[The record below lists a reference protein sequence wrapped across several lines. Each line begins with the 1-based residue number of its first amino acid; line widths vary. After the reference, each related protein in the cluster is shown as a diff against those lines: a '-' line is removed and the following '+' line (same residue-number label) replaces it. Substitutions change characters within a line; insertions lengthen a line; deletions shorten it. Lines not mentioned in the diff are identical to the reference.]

1 MKEKRKVPVRDTIKL
16 LWAMDR
22 KFPVIVILQGGLNA
36 LLFYLPV
43 ILVARIL
50 DLLVYRENSADPVSI
65 AVVGLV
71 GIWILKGVKAL
82 LEKEMKTRSY
92 QIAMRFETLVPVNT
106 LNISFSDLESDY
118 AKEMRARI
126 LADRSWGSGF
136 FGVADKF
143 CNLCNSGFELLGSV
157 IMLIPLAMQVS
168 GSAAGKVAA
177 ALLFNIGLAVVGAS
191 VYAKWYQKKES
202 AAMNQMTQAEK
213 NSRFWYM
220 DEGGSGA
227 IGAQSLKDIFMY
239 RAKKMI
245 QKTIDIEREGVRK
258 NVFTIARI
266 NSAGGLGTGMIQGIL
281 LCVSYYC
288 VLALAIAGTITV
300 GMVLRYAQAI
310 FQACMSVSASIRLA
324 GEFRTDVG
332 RIASTLEYLNLE
344 AEKTKGDSFTEM
356 TKGVIE
362 FRNISFRYPGT
373 KELVLDHVSLKIEPS
388 EKIAVVGK
396 NGSGKTTLVKLLC
409 RLYEPEEG
417 EILWNGKN
425 IREYDLREWQKIFAI
440 VFQDYSLLSLTLGQ
454 NVAASVQ
461 YEAERAKEVLQLAGF
476 GERLNK
482 LKKGLETVV
491 YPEYEQDGVSFS
503 GGEEQKIAI
512 ARAIYK
518 GGQICILDEPT
529 AALDPVSE
537 SRVYESFDEIVKG
550 KTAVY
555 ISHRLSSCK
564 FSDRIFVLDNG
575 KIAES
580 GTHEALLSKN
590 GLYAQLW
597 QELSCIDQPIAA
609 CAGIYGSDYK
619 NNIATCPWEKR

>member
-43 ILVARIL
+43 LLVARIL

-71 GIWILKGVKAL
+71 GIWLLKGVKAL

-245 QKTIDIEREGVRK
+245 QKTVDTEREGVRK
-258 NVFTIARI
+258 NVFTSARI
-266 NSAGGLGTGMIQGIL
+266 NGAGGLGTGMIQGIL

-362 FRNISFRYPGT
+362 FRNVSFRYPGT

-425 IREYDLREWQKIFAI
+425 IREYDLKEWQKIFAI

-454 NVAASVQ
+454 NVAASEQ

-580 GTHEALLSKN
+580 GTHEALLSQN

-597 QELSCIDQPIAA
+597 QAQAQ
-609 CAGIYGSDYK
+609 YYK
-619 NNIATCPWEKR
+619 V

>member
-71 GIWILKGVKAL
+71 GIWLLKGVKAL

-213 NSRFWYM
+213 DSRFWYM
-220 DEGGSGA
+220 NEGGSGA

-245 QKTIDIEREGVRK
+245 QKTVDTEREGVRK

-266 NSAGGLGTGMIQGIL
+266 NGAGGLGTGMIQGIL

-362 FRNISFRYPGT
+362 FRNVSFRYPGT

-454 NVAASVQ
+454 NVAASEQ
-461 YEAERAKEVLQLAGF
+461 YETERAKEVLQLAGF

-580 GTHEALLSKN
+580 GTHEALLSQN

-597 QELSCIDQPIAA
+597 QAQAQ
-609 CAGIYGSDYK
+609 YYK
-619 NNIATCPWEKR
+619 V

>member
-43 ILVARIL
+43 LLVARIL

-71 GIWILKGVKAL
+71 GIWLLKGVKAL

-245 QKTIDIEREGVRK
+245 QKTVDTEREGVRK

-266 NSAGGLGTGMIQGIL
+266 NGAGGLGTGMIQGIL

-324 GEFRTDVG
+324 EEFRTDVG

-362 FRNISFRYPGT
+362 FRNVSFRYPGT

-454 NVAASVQ
+454 NVAASEQ

-580 GTHEALLSKN
+580 GTHEALLSQN

-597 QELSCIDQPIAA
+597 QAQAQ
-609 CAGIYGSDYK
+609 YYK
-619 NNIATCPWEKR
+619 V

>member
-71 GIWILKGVKAL
+71 GIWLLKGVKAL

-245 QKTIDIEREGVRK
+245 QKTIDTEREGVRK

-362 FRNISFRYPGT
+362 FRNVSFRYPGT
-373 KELVLDHVSLKIEPS
+373 KELVLDHVNLKIEPS

-597 QELSCIDQPIAA
+597 QAQAQ
-609 CAGIYGSDYK
+609 YYK
-619 NNIATCPWEKR
+619 V

>member
-71 GIWILKGVKAL
+71 GIWLLKGVKAL

-245 QKTIDIEREGVRK
+245 QKTINTEREGVRK

-266 NSAGGLGTGMIQGIL
+266 NSAGGIGTGMIQGIL

-362 FRNISFRYPGT
+362 FRNVSFRYPGT

-425 IREYDLREWQKIFAI
+425 IREYDLKEWQKIFAI

-580 GTHEALLSKN
+580 GTHEALLSQN

-597 QELSCIDQPIAA
+597 QAQAQ
-609 CAGIYGSDYK
+609 YYK
-619 NNIATCPWEKR
+619 V

>member
-43 ILVARIL
+43 LLVARIL

-71 GIWILKGVKAL
+71 GIWLLKGVKAL
-82 LEKEMKTRSY
+82 LEKEMKTRNY

-245 QKTIDIEREGVRK
+245 QKTVDTEREGVRK

-288 VLALAIAGTITV
+288 VLVLAIAGTITV

-362 FRNISFRYPGT
+362 FRNVSFRYPGT

-454 NVAASVQ
+454 NVAASEQ
-461 YEAERAKEVLQLAGF
+461 YETERAKEVLQLAGF

-580 GTHEALLSKN
+580 GTHEALLSQN

-597 QELSCIDQPIAA
+597 QAQAQ
-609 CAGIYGSDYK
+609 YYK
-619 NNIATCPWEKR
+619 V

>member
-43 ILVARIL
+43 LLVARIL

-71 GIWILKGVKAL
+71 GIWLLKGVKAL

-213 NSRFWYM
+213 DSRFWYM

-245 QKTIDIEREGVRK
+245 QKTIDTEREGVRK

-362 FRNISFRYPGT
+362 FRNVSFRYPGT

-425 IREYDLREWQKIFAI
+425 IREYDLKEWQKIFAI

-454 NVAASVQ
+454 NVAASEQ

-580 GTHEALLSKN
+580 GTHEALLSQN

-597 QELSCIDQPIAA
+597 QAQVQ
-609 CAGIYGSDYK
+609 YYK
-619 NNIATCPWEKR
+619 V

>member
-43 ILVARIL
+43 LLVARIL

-71 GIWILKGVKAL
+71 GIWLLKGVKAL

-245 QKTIDIEREGVRK
+245 QKTINTEREGVRK

-310 FQACMSVSASIRLA
+310 FQACMSISASIRLA

-344 AEKTKGDSFTEM
+344 AKKTKGDSFTEM

-362 FRNISFRYPGT
+362 FRNVSFRYPGT
-373 KELVLDHVSLKIEPS
+373 KELVLDHISLKIEPS

-425 IREYDLREWQKIFAI
+425 IREYDLKEWQKIFAI

-454 NVAASVQ
+454 NVAASEQ

-580 GTHEALLSKN
+580 GTHEALLSQN

-597 QELSCIDQPIAA
+597 QAQAQ
-609 CAGIYGSDYK
+609 YYK
-619 NNIATCPWEKR
+619 V

>member
-71 GIWILKGVKAL
+71 GIWLLKGVKAL

-245 QKTIDIEREGVRK
+245 QKTVDTEREGVRK

-362 FRNISFRYPGT
+362 FRNVSFRYPGT

-454 NVAASVQ
+454 NVAASEQ
-461 YEAERAKEVLQLAGF
+461 YETERAKEVLQLAGF

-580 GTHEALLSKN
+580 GTHEALLSQN

-597 QELSCIDQPIAA
+597 QAQAQ
-609 CAGIYGSDYK
+609 YYK
-619 NNIATCPWEKR
+619 V

>member
-43 ILVARIL
+43 LLVARIL
-50 DLLVYRENSADPVSI
+50 DLLVYRENSADPISI

-71 GIWILKGVKAL
+71 GIWLLKGVKAL

-213 NSRFWYM
+213 DSRFWYM

-245 QKTIDIEREGVRK
+245 QKTIDTEREGVRK

-266 NSAGGLGTGMIQGIL
+266 NCAGGLGTGMIQGIL

-362 FRNISFRYPGT
+362 FRNVSFRYPGT

-454 NVAASVQ
+454 NVAASEQ
-461 YEAERAKEVLQLAGF
+461 YEVERAKEVLQLAGF

-580 GTHEALLSKN
+580 GTHEALLSQN

-597 QELSCIDQPIAA
+597 QAQAQ
-609 CAGIYGSDYK
+609 YYK
-619 NNIATCPWEKR
+619 V

>member
-71 GIWILKGVKAL
+71 GIWLLKGVKAL

-213 NSRFWYM
+213 DSRFWYM

-245 QKTIDIEREGVRK
+245 QKTVDTEREGVRK

-300 GMVLRYAQAI
+300 GMMLRYAQAI

-362 FRNISFRYPGT
+362 FRNVSFRYPGT

-454 NVAASVQ
+454 NVAASEQ

-580 GTHEALLSKN
+580 GTHEALLSQN

-597 QELSCIDQPIAA
+597 QAQAQ
-609 CAGIYGSDYK
+609 YYK
-619 NNIATCPWEKR
+619 V

>member
-1 MKEKRKVPVRDTIKL
+1 MKEKRKVPVRDIIKL

-213 NSRFWYM
+213 DSRFWYM

-245 QKTIDIEREGVRK
+245 QKTIDTEREGVRK

-362 FRNISFRYPGT
+362 FRNVSFRYPGT

-454 NVAASVQ
+454 NVAASEQ

-580 GTHEALLSKN
+580 GTHEALLSQN

-597 QELSCIDQPIAA
+597 QAQAQ
-609 CAGIYGSDYK
+609 YYK
-619 NNIATCPWEKR
+619 V

>member
-71 GIWILKGVKAL
+71 GIWLLKGVKAL

-213 NSRFWYM
+213 DSRFWYM

-245 QKTIDIEREGVRK
+245 QKTVDTEREGVRK

-266 NSAGGLGTGMIQGIL
+266 NGAGGLGTGMIQGIL

-362 FRNISFRYPGT
+362 FRNVSFRYPGT

-454 NVAASVQ
+454 NVAASEQ
-461 YEAERAKEVLQLAGF
+461 YETERAKEVLQLAGF

-512 ARAIYK
+512 ARVIYK

-597 QELSCIDQPIAA
+597 QAQAQ
-609 CAGIYGSDYK
+609 YYK
-619 NNIATCPWEKR
+619 V

>member
-43 ILVARIL
+43 LLVARIL

-71 GIWILKGVKAL
+71 GIWLLKGVKAL

-92 QIAMRFETLVPVNT
+92 QIVMRFETLVPVNT

-168 GSAAGKVAA
+168 GSAAGRVAA

-213 NSRFWYM
+213 DSCFWYM

-245 QKTIDIEREGVRK
+245 QKTIDTEREGVRK

-362 FRNISFRYPGT
+362 FRNVSFRYPGT

-454 NVAASVQ
+454 NVAASEQ
-461 YEAERAKEVLQLAGF
+461 YEAERAKKVLQLAGF

-597 QELSCIDQPIAA
+597 QAQAQ
-609 CAGIYGSDYK
+609 YYK
-619 NNIATCPWEKR
+619 V

>member
-43 ILVARIL
+43 LLVARIL

-71 GIWILKGVKAL
+71 GIWLLKGVKAL

-245 QKTIDIEREGVRK
+245 QKTINTEREGVRK

-310 FQACMSVSASIRLA
+310 FQACMSISASIRLA

-344 AEKTKGDSFTEM
+344 AKKTKGDSFTEM

-362 FRNISFRYPGT
+362 FRNVSFRYPGT

-580 GTHEALLSKN
+580 GTHEALLSQN

-597 QELSCIDQPIAA
+597 QAQAQ
-609 CAGIYGSDYK
+609 YYK
-619 NNIATCPWEKR
+619 V

>member
-213 NSRFWYM
+213 DSRFWYM

-245 QKTIDIEREGVRK
+245 QKTIDTEREGVRK

-362 FRNISFRYPGT
+362 FRNVSFRYPGT

-454 NVAASVQ
+454 NVAASEQ

-597 QELSCIDQPIAA
+597 QAQAQ
-609 CAGIYGSDYK
+609 YYK
-619 NNIATCPWEKR
+619 V

>member
-43 ILVARIL
+43 LLVARIL

-71 GIWILKGVKAL
+71 GIWLLKGVKAL

-245 QKTIDIEREGVRK
+245 QKTIDTEREGVRK

-362 FRNISFRYPGT
+362 FRNVSFRYPGT

-454 NVAASVQ
+454 NVAASEQ

-482 LKKGLETVV
+482 LKKGLETMV

-597 QELSCIDQPIAA
+597 QAQAQ
-609 CAGIYGSDYK
+609 YYK
-619 NNIATCPWEKR
+619 V

>member
-43 ILVARIL
+43 FLVARIL

-71 GIWILKGVKAL
+71 GIWLLKGVKAL

-191 VYAKWYQKKES
+191 IYAKWYQKKES

-213 NSRFWYM
+213 DSRFWYM

-245 QKTIDIEREGVRK
+245 QKTVDTEREGVRK

-362 FRNISFRYPGT
+362 FRNVSFRYPGT

-454 NVAASVQ
+454 NVAASEQ

-597 QELSCIDQPIAA
+597 QAQAQ
-609 CAGIYGSDYK
+609 YYK
-619 NNIATCPWEKR
+619 V

>member
-71 GIWILKGVKAL
+71 GIWLLKGVKAL

-143 CNLCNSGFELLGSV
+143 CNLCNSGFELLGSA

-245 QKTIDIEREGVRK
+245 QKTVDTEREGVRK

-266 NSAGGLGTGMIQGIL
+266 NGAGGLGTGMIQGIL

-344 AEKTKGDSFTEM
+344 VEKTKGDSFTEM

-362 FRNISFRYPGT
+362 FRNVSFRYPGT

-454 NVAASVQ
+454 NVAASEQ

-597 QELSCIDQPIAA
+597 QAQAQ
-609 CAGIYGSDYK
+609 YYK
-619 NNIATCPWEKR
+619 V

>member
-43 ILVARIL
+43 LLVARIL

-71 GIWILKGVKAL
+71 GIWLLKGVKAL

-245 QKTIDIEREGVRK
+245 QKTIDTEREGVSK

-266 NSAGGLGTGMIQGIL
+266 NSAGGIGTGMIQGIL

-362 FRNISFRYPGT
+362 FRNVSFRYPGT

-425 IREYDLREWQKIFAI
+425 IREYDLKEWQKIFAI

-454 NVAASVQ
+454 NVAASEQ

-580 GTHEALLSKN
+580 GTHEALLSQN

-597 QELSCIDQPIAA
+597 QAQAQ
-609 CAGIYGSDYK
+609 YYK
-619 NNIATCPWEKR
+619 V

>member
-43 ILVARIL
+43 LLVARIL

-71 GIWILKGVKAL
+71 GIWLLKGVKAL

-245 QKTIDIEREGVRK
+245 QKTIDTEREGVRK

-266 NSAGGLGTGMIQGIL
+266 NSAGGIGTGMIQGIL

-344 AEKTKGDSFTEM
+344 AKKTKGDSFTEM

-362 FRNISFRYPGT
+362 FRNVSFRYPGT

-454 NVAASVQ
+454 NVAASEQ

-580 GTHEALLSKN
+580 GTHEALLSQN

-597 QELSCIDQPIAA
+597 QAQAQ
-609 CAGIYGSDYK
+609 YYK
-619 NNIATCPWEKR
+619 V

>member
-71 GIWILKGVKAL
+71 GIWLLKGVKAL

-213 NSRFWYM
+213 DSRFWYM

-245 QKTIDIEREGVRK
+245 QKTVDTEREGVRK

-266 NSAGGLGTGMIQGIL
+266 NGAGGLGTGMIQGIL

-324 GEFRTDVG
+324 GKFRTDVG

-362 FRNISFRYPGT
+362 FRNVSFRYPGT

-454 NVAASVQ
+454 NVAASEQ
-461 YEAERAKEVLQLAGF
+461 YETERAKEVLQLAGF

-482 LKKGLETVV
+482 LKKGLETGV

-580 GTHEALLSKN
+580 GTHEALLSQN

-597 QELSCIDQPIAA
+597 QAQAQ
-609 CAGIYGSDYK
+609 YYK
-619 NNIATCPWEKR
+619 V

>member
-71 GIWILKGVKAL
+71 GIWLLKGVKAL

-213 NSRFWYM
+213 DSRFWYM

-245 QKTIDIEREGVRK
+245 QKTIDTEREGVRK

-266 NSAGGLGTGMIQGIL
+266 NGAGGLGTGMIQGIL

-362 FRNISFRYPGT
+362 FRNVSFRYPGT

-454 NVAASVQ
+454 NVAASEQ
-461 YEAERAKEVLQLAGF
+461 YETERAKEVLQLAGF

-575 KIAES
+575 KIVES

-597 QELSCIDQPIAA
+597 QAQAQ
-609 CAGIYGSDYK
+609 YYK
-619 NNIATCPWEKR
+619 V

>member
-43 ILVARIL
+43 LLVARIL

-71 GIWILKGVKAL
+71 GIWLLKGVKAL

-245 QKTIDIEREGVRK
+245 QKTINTEREGVRK

-362 FRNISFRYPGT
+362 FRNVSFRYPGT

-425 IREYDLREWQKIFAI
+425 IREYDLKEWQKIFAI

-454 NVAASVQ
+454 NVAASEQ

-537 SRVYESFDEIVKG
+537 SWVYESFDEIVKG

-580 GTHEALLSKN
+580 GTHEALLSQN

-597 QELSCIDQPIAA
+597 QAQAQ
-609 CAGIYGSDYK
+609 YYK
-619 NNIATCPWEKR
+619 V

>member
-43 ILVARIL
+43 LLVARIL

-71 GIWILKGVKAL
+71 GIWLLKGVKAL

-213 NSRFWYM
+213 DSRFWYM

-245 QKTIDIEREGVRK
+245 QKTIDTEREGVRK

-362 FRNISFRYPGT
+362 FRNVSFRYPGT

-425 IREYDLREWQKIFAI
+425 IREYDLKEWQKIFAI

-454 NVAASVQ
+454 NVAASEQ

-580 GTHEALLSKN
+580 GTHEALLFQN

-597 QELSCIDQPIAA
+597 QAQAQ
-609 CAGIYGSDYK
+609 YYK
-619 NNIATCPWEKR
+619 V

>member
-43 ILVARIL
+43 LLVARIL

-71 GIWILKGVKAL
+71 GIWLLKGVKAL

-245 QKTIDIEREGVRK
+245 QKTIDTEREGVRK

-344 AEKTKGDSFTEM
+344 AKKTKGDSFTEM

-362 FRNISFRYPGT
+362 FRNVSFRYPGT

-580 GTHEALLSKN
+580 GTHEALLSQN

-597 QELSCIDQPIAA
+597 QAQAQ
-609 CAGIYGSDYK
+609 YYK
-619 NNIATCPWEKR
+619 V

>member
-71 GIWILKGVKAL
+71 GIWLLKGVKAL

-245 QKTIDIEREGVRK
+245 QKTVDTEREGVRK

-266 NSAGGLGTGMIQGIL
+266 NGAGGLGTGMIQGIL

-362 FRNISFRYPGT
+362 FRNVSFRYPGT

-454 NVAASVQ
+454 NVAASEQ

-518 GGQICILDEPT
+518 GSQICILDEPT

-575 KIAES
+575 KIVES

-597 QELSCIDQPIAA
+597 QAQAQ
-609 CAGIYGSDYK
+609 YYK
-619 NNIATCPWEKR
+619 V

>member
-71 GIWILKGVKAL
+71 GIWLLKGVKAL

-168 GSAAGKVAA
+168 GSAAGKIAA

-332 RIASTLEYLNLE
+332 RIASTLEYLNLK

-362 FRNISFRYPGT
+362 FRNVSFRYPGT

-580 GTHEALLSKN
+580 GTHEALLSQN

-597 QELSCIDQPIAA
+597 QAQAQ
-609 CAGIYGSDYK
+609 YYK
-619 NNIATCPWEKR
+619 V

>member
-43 ILVARIL
+43 LLVARIL

-71 GIWILKGVKAL
+71 GIWLLKGVKAL

-213 NSRFWYM
+213 DSRFWYM

-245 QKTIDIEREGVRK
+245 QKTINTEREGVRK

-310 FQACMSVSASIRLA
+310 FQACMSISASIRLA

-362 FRNISFRYPGT
+362 FRNVSFRYPGT

-580 GTHEALLSKN
+580 GTHEALLSQN

-597 QELSCIDQPIAA
+597 QAQAQ
-609 CAGIYGSDYK
+609 YYK
-619 NNIATCPWEKR
+619 V

>member
-71 GIWILKGVKAL
+71 GIWLLKGVKAL

-213 NSRFWYM
+213 DSRFWYM

-245 QKTIDIEREGVRK
+245 QKTIDTEREGVRK

-266 NSAGGLGTGMIQGIL
+266 NGAGGLGTGMIQGIL

-362 FRNISFRYPGT
+362 FRNVSFRYPGT

-454 NVAASVQ
+454 NVAASEQ
-461 YEAERAKEVLQLAGF
+461 YEVERAKEVLQLAGF

-580 GTHEALLSKN
+580 GTHEALLSQN

-597 QELSCIDQPIAA
+597 QAQAQ
-609 CAGIYGSDYK
+609 YYK
-619 NNIATCPWEKR
+619 V

>member
-362 FRNISFRYPGT
+362 FRNVSFRYPGT

-580 GTHEALLSKN
+580 GTHEALLSQN

-597 QELSCIDQPIAA
+597 QAQAQ
-609 CAGIYGSDYK
+609 YYK
-619 NNIATCPWEKR
+619 V

>member
-43 ILVARIL
+43 LLVARIL
-50 DLLVYRENSADPVSI
+50 DLLVYRENSADPISI

-71 GIWILKGVKAL
+71 GIWLLKGVKAL

-245 QKTIDIEREGVRK
+245 QKTIDTEREGVRK

-266 NSAGGLGTGMIQGIL
+266 NCAGGLGTGMIQGIL

-362 FRNISFRYPGT
+362 FRNVSFRYPGT

-454 NVAASVQ
+454 NVAASEQ
-461 YEAERAKEVLQLAGF
+461 YEVERAKEVLQLAGF

-580 GTHEALLSKN
+580 GTHEALLSQN

-597 QELSCIDQPIAA
+597 QAQAQ
-609 CAGIYGSDYK
+609 YYK
-619 NNIATCPWEKR
+619 V

>member
-43 ILVARIL
+43 LLVARIL

-71 GIWILKGVKAL
+71 GIWLLKGVKAL

-213 NSRFWYM
+213 DSRFWYM

-245 QKTIDIEREGVRK
+245 QKTINTEREGVRK

-266 NSAGGLGTGMIQGIL
+266 NGAGGLGTGMIQGIL

-362 FRNISFRYPGT
+362 FRNVSFRYPGT

-425 IREYDLREWQKIFAI
+425 IREYDLKEWQKIFAI

-454 NVAASVQ
+454 NVAASEQ

-580 GTHEALLSKN
+580 GTHEALLSQN

-597 QELSCIDQPIAA
+597 QAQAQ
-609 CAGIYGSDYK
+609 YYK
-619 NNIATCPWEKR
+619 V

>member
-1 MKEKRKVPVRDTIKL
+1 
-16 LWAMDR
+16 MDR

-71 GIWILKGVKAL
+71 GIWLLKGVKAL

-310 FQACMSVSASIRLA
+310 FQECMSVSASIRLA

-332 RIASTLEYLNLE
+332 RIASTLEYLNLK

-362 FRNISFRYPGT
+362 FRNVSFRYPGT

-580 GTHEALLSKN
+580 GTHEALLSQN

-597 QELSCIDQPIAA
+597 QAQAQ
-609 CAGIYGSDYK
+609 YYK
-619 NNIATCPWEKR
+619 V

>member
-43 ILVARIL
+43 LLVARIL

-71 GIWILKGVKAL
+71 GIWLLKGVKAL

-362 FRNISFRYPGT
+362 FRNVSFRYPGT

-454 NVAASVQ
+454 NVAASEQ

-476 GERLNK
+476 GECLNK

-580 GTHEALLSKN
+580 GTHEALLSQN

-597 QELSCIDQPIAA
+597 QAQAQ
-609 CAGIYGSDYK
+609 YYK
-619 NNIATCPWEKR
+619 V

>member
-71 GIWILKGVKAL
+71 GIWLLKGVKAL

-245 QKTIDIEREGVRK
+245 QKTIDTEREGVRE

-332 RIASTLEYLNLE
+332 RIASTLEYLNLK

-362 FRNISFRYPGT
+362 FRNVSFRYPGT

-388 EKIAVVGK
+388 EKIAVAGK

-425 IREYDLREWQKIFAI
+425 IREYDLRQWQKIFAI

-580 GTHEALLSKN
+580 GTHEALLSQN

-597 QELSCIDQPIAA
+597 QAQAQ
-609 CAGIYGSDYK
+609 YYK
-619 NNIATCPWEKR
+619 V

>member
-43 ILVARIL
+43 LLVARIL

-71 GIWILKGVKAL
+71 GIWLLKGVKAL

-213 NSRFWYM
+213 DSRFWYM

-245 QKTIDIEREGVRK
+245 QKTIDTEREGVRK

-344 AEKTKGDSFTEM
+344 AKKTKGDSFTEM

-362 FRNISFRYPGT
+362 FRNVSFRYPGT

-454 NVAASVQ
+454 NVAASEQ

-580 GTHEALLSKN
+580 GTHEALLSQN

-597 QELSCIDQPIAA
+597 QAQAQ
-609 CAGIYGSDYK
+609 YYK
-619 NNIATCPWEKR
+619 V

>member
-43 ILVARIL
+43 LLVARIL

-71 GIWILKGVKAL
+71 GIWLLKGVKAL

-266 NSAGGLGTGMIQGIL
+266 NSAGGLGTGMIQGIS

-362 FRNISFRYPGT
+362 FRNVSFRYPGT

-454 NVAASVQ
+454 NVAASEQ

-597 QELSCIDQPIAA
+597 QAQAQ
-609 CAGIYGSDYK
+609 YYK
-619 NNIATCPWEKR
+619 V

>member
-43 ILVARIL
+43 FLVARIL

-71 GIWILKGVKAL
+71 GIWLLKGVKAL

-245 QKTIDIEREGVRK
+245 QKTIDTEREGVRK

-362 FRNISFRYPGT
+362 FRNVSFRYPGT

-454 NVAASVQ
+454 NVAASEQ

-580 GTHEALLSKN
+580 GTHEALLSQN

-597 QELSCIDQPIAA
+597 QAQAQ
-609 CAGIYGSDYK
+609 YYK
-619 NNIATCPWEKR
+619 V

>member
-245 QKTIDIEREGVRK
+245 QKTIDTEREGVRK

-597 QELSCIDQPIAA
+597 QAQAQ
-609 CAGIYGSDYK
+609 YYK
-619 NNIATCPWEKR
+619 V